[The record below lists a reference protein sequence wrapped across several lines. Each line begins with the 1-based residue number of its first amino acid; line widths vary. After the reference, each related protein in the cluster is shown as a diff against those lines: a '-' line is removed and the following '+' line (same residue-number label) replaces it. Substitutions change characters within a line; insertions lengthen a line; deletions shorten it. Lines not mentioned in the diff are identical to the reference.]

1 MKLSRLLVDIDVCQY
16 AVWELSTFMLVVI
29 NCLHLC
35 VYQRLVLLLHGFA
48 LTDVNLSCSCLFY
61 RKQFDAYL
69 QRSAGWYC
77 PTFYGHSFINM

>member
-29 NCLHLC
+29 NCLHLR

-48 LTDVNLSCSCLFY
+48 LTDVNLSCSCF
-61 RKQFDAYL
+61 F
-69 QRSAGWYC
+69 
-77 PTFYGHSFINM
+77 FIEYNLTLICNAQLVGIVQHFMVTLS